1 MVDTFIS
8 PDERAVVQM
17 AIYDDGE
24 PINGSVAG
32 AFVRNLLRNY
42 YAKDIIVTTY
52 KYLPDGREELI
63 WRSPGSNY
71 EGMTYFDTRGTELYI
86 YTVMT
91 ETDYKELY
99 FNLLTLVLTSFQSL
113 PSG

>member
-1 MVDTFIS
+1 
-8 PDERAVVQM
+8 M
-17 AIYDDGE
+17 ATYDDGE
-24 PINGSVAG
+24 LITGSVAG

-42 YAKDIIVTTY
+42 YAKDVTVTSY
-52 KYLPDGREELI
+52 RYLPDGREELI
-63 WRSPGSNY
+63 WRSDGSNY
-71 EGMTYFDTRGTELYI
+71 EGITYFDASDTELYI

-99 FNLLTLVLTSFQSL
+99 LDLLTNVLTSFQSL